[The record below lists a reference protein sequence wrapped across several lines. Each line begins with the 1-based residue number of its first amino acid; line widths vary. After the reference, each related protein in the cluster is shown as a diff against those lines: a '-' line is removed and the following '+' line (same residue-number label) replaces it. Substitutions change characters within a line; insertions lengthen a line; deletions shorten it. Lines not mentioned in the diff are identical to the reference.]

1 LVIVL
6 AVAVGGLVA
15 QLLIGPRPGDWP
27 SWPTNLYILAVI
39 VILAAATKLSRWSRF
54 LSFFYSLPLAV
65 ALMGAIGFLALVMGL
80 VPQLALGTA
89 PPESLWGRLG
99 LFQVTS
105 SWPFS
110 FLYLLTLVA
119 LGATVFRWP
128 RKKWAAFLNHLGL
141 WLLLSAAGLGAG
153 DRERGVMRVREGAL
167 EWRAMTSK
175 GVKELDLAIRL
186 DDFILEEY
194 PARLALVDAHSGQ
207 ALPMEKDSL
216 AFSIDPSLTLSLS
229 PSHLGSSLAS
239 GRIGDYFVEVLQ
251 FFSKA
256 APMGEGKFI
265 RAIYQGSVQAAL
277 VRAKNSLSG
286 ESFEGWLTP
295 GNSTFPPNPLR
306 LGKSNQIL
314 AMVRPE
320 PRLFVSKVKIYTKQ
334 GQEIES
340 TILVN
345 HPLRA
350 GSWLIYQYDYDT
362 AAGQASSWSGFEL
375 TRDPWLDLAYVGF
388 ILWGLGCLGL
398 VLRNAKG
405 KSS

>member
-6 AVAVGGLVA
+6 SVAVGGLVA
-15 QLLIGPRPGDWP
+15 QLLIGPRPGDLP
-27 SWPTNLYILAVI
+27 SWPTNLYILAAV
-39 VILAAATKLSRWSRF
+39 VILAAATKLSRWRRF

-65 ALMGAIGFLALVMGL
+65 ALMAAIGLLALVMGL
-80 VPQLALGTA
+80 VPQLALETA
-89 PPESLWGRLG
+89 PPENLLGRLG

-119 LGATVFRWP
+119 LGALVFRWP

-141 WLLLSAAGLGAG
+141 WLLLIAAGLGAG
-153 DRERGVMRVREGAL
+153 DRERGVMRVREGGV
-167 EWRAMTSK
+167 EWRAMTAS

-194 PARLALVDAHSGQ
+194 PARFALVDAHSGQ
-207 ALPMEKDSL
+207 ISPTERGSMAL
-216 AFSIDPSLTLSLS
+216 SIDPALTIS
-229 PSHLGSSLAS
+229 PLGSSLGA

-251 FFSKA
+251 FFNKA
-256 APMGEGKFI
+256 APMGEGQFI

-277 VRAKNSLSG
+277 VRAKHSLSG

-306 LGKSNQIL
+306 LGKSDKLL

-320 PRLFVSKVKIYTKQ
+320 PRLFVSKVKVYTKQ

-362 AAGQASSWSGFEL
+362 AAGPASSWSGFEL
-375 TRDPWLDLAYVGF
+375 SRDPWLDLAYVGF
-388 ILWGLGCLGL
+388 ILWSLGCLGL
-398 VLRNAKG
+398 ILRNAKG